1 MILKS
6 RFYCTLYTV
15 HCTTCSITQL
25 WCYCFMCTVVTL
37 EKSILANTVSSA
49 TKFIVTFYMILFL
62 LTLLQLKNGVYSTH
76 NVLTLALLNIRLV
89 GIDS

>member
-1 MILKS
+1 MILKP

-37 EKSILANTVSSA
+37 EKSILANIFSDAVHRYFLYDIISIDSIA
-49 TKFIVTFYMILFL
+49 TKV
-62 LTLLQLKNGVYSTH
+62 NGVYSTH
-76 NVLTLALLNIRLV
+76 NVLTWALLNIRLV